1 LDENKNTV
9 LRSAPDRE
17 FYIVT
22 MRKSAFHCV
31 GAMSAFADLLLP
43 LPPLRIGIPNAIGKQ
58 PIQIGKV
65 RITLDVEAQAFAI
78 VLARPFAIPY
88 FPSRIVR
95 VEVRTAERLPTA
107 MRTGF
112 NIAASTMALA
122 DRRTTIGTGS
132 KFLAHA
138 SSPNRALIVCA
149 A

>member
-1 LDENKNTV
+1 M
-9 LRSAPDRE
+9 
-17 FYIVT
+17 T

-65 RITLDVEAQAFAI
+65 WITLDVEAQAFAI

-88 FPSRIVR
+88 FPSRIIR
-95 VEVRTAERLPTA
+95 VEVQRLPTA

-112 NIAASTMALA
+112 NIAASSMALA

-138 SSPNRALIVCA
+138 SSPNRALIVFA